1 MNSTFLK
8 WAGGKNWFVKHQ
20 SHRLPTNY
28 QRYIDPFV
36 GGGSLYFYLEPTQA
50 IINDVNGEL
59 VTTYRAIQ
67 QDWQRV
73 ERKLREHS
81 RRHSE
86 AYYYQ
91 VRDMRPRQAYSIA
104 ARMIYL
110 NRTCFNGIYRVNRE
124 GKYNVPIGSPHP
136 VITNADRFQE
146 RSRVLQGTVINQG
159 DFEPIIDQAMAGDF
173 LFCDPPYAVLE
184 ETRFVS
190 YTRNEFNW
198 NDQIRLRD
206 ALVRAQQRNVM
217 IIMTNVNHPAVRALY
232 EDING
237 FDLDEVSRYSS
248 ISGTSGG
255 RQQYSELIVSANI

>member
-36 GGGSLYFYLEPTQA
+36 GGGSLYFYLEPAQA
-50 IINDVNGEL
+50 VINDVNGEL

-73 ERKLREHS
+73 ERKLREHR

-86 AYYYQ
+86 DYYYQ
-91 VRDMRPRQAYSIA
+91 VRNTRPRQDYSIA

-110 NRTCFNGIYRVNRE
+110 NRTCFNGIYRVNRA
-124 GKYNVPIGSPHP
+124 GKFNVPIGSPHP

-146 RSRVLQGTVINQG
+146 RSRILQGTVINQG

-184 ETRFVS
+184 ENRFVS

-206 ALVRAQQRNVM
+206 ALVRAQQRNVK
-217 IIMTNVNHPAVRALY
+217 IIMTNVNHPEVRALY
-232 EDING
+232 DGLNG
-237 FDLDEVSRYSS
+237 FTLDEVSRYSS
-248 ISGTSGG
+248 ISGTKDG

>member
-20 SHRLPTNY
+20 SHRLPANY
-28 QRYIDPFV
+28 QRYIDPFA
-36 GGGSLYFYLEPTQA
+36 GGGSLFFYLEPEQA
-50 IINDVNGEL
+50 IINDVNTEL
-59 VTTYRAIQ
+59 VTTYSAIQ

-73 ERKLREHS
+73 ERKLREHA
-81 RRHSE
+81 RNHSE

-91 VRDMRPRQAYSIA
+91 VRDMKPRQPYAIA

-110 NRTCFNGIYRVNRE
+110 NRTCFNGIYRVNRK
-124 GKYNVPIGSPHP
+124 GKFNVPIGSPHP
-136 VITNADRFQE
+136 VITNTDCFQE
-146 RSRVLQGTVINQG
+146 RARILQGAIISHG
-159 DFEPIIDQAMAGDF
+159 DFEPIIDQAIAGDF

-184 ETRFVS
+184 ENRFVS

-206 ALVRAQQRNVM
+206 ALVRAQQRNVQ
-217 IIMTNVNHPAVRALY
+217 IIMTNVNHPEVRALY
-232 EDING
+232 EGHNG
-237 FDLDEVSRYSS
+237 FLLDEVSRFCS
-248 ISGTSGG
+248 ISGTSNG